1 MIRTSTR
8 RWVAAAAALGLG
20 ASLAV
25 ATTTSATAATA
36 KVLNIGSSFNPG
48 ANGYNPHKTNGQPFF
63 WETMYDGLFVTGASG
78 AVKPSLV
85 TTFSYSADNTKLTLN
100 LRKGVKFTDG
110 SVLTAALVKANLD
123 LRSDSTL
130 VAYGNLR
137 AKGTYEVSS
146 VDVVGDAVV
155 ITFAKAQPNGI
166 NAFVDEAGIVVGAT
180 AVLNAKALAAA
191 PNGCGPYTLSKAG
204 TIKNNRYTLV
214 KNPKYWN
221 AKAYSFSQI
230 VYRIFASNQAQAN
243 AYVSGQIAY
252 GILDNNSTLSFLQS
266 RKATLASMGGKIS
279 MLLFWDKLGK
289 NVPAFKDVRVRQA
302 IGLAIDR
309 KSYVSALHKGDAPT
323 VNAVAKGFPGYVA
336 SLDTTWGYNP
346 TKAKQLLADAGY
358 ANGFTMTV
366 TIGADVASEYGFI
379 AKQLAAV
386 GITMNT
392 KIAATT
398 EESFGAVVTEGFGLL
413 PGVGMTDP
421 FGFMVGVVV
430 NGFANL
436 QHAEDP
442 AIGAGIGQ
450 YIGAGDD
457 KAKQKAALEALNT
470 ALVTQAWVTP
480 LLETKIYVEYN
491 PKVLKKVTFEQGV
504 NQPHLWTLKAK

>member
-8 RWVAAAAALGLG
+8 RWVAAVAALGLG

-25 ATTTSATAATA
+25 ATTSSATAATA
-36 KVLNIGSSFNPG
+36 KVLNMGSSYNP
-48 ANGYNPHKTNGQPFF
+48 AAAGYNPHLTNGQPGF
-63 WETMYDGLFVTGASG
+63 WEALYDGLFVTGANG

-85 TTFSYSADNTKLTLN
+85 TTFAYSADNTKLTLN

-123 LRSDSTL
+123 LRGDTNL
-130 VAYGNLR
+130 VSYGNIR
-137 AKGTYEVSS
+137 KGGTYEISS
-146 VDVVGDAVV
+146 ADVVDDALV

-166 NAFVDEAGIVVGAT
+166 AAFVDEAGMIVGAT
-180 AVLNAKALAAA
+180 AVLNARALAATPA
-191 PNGCGPYTLSKAG
+191 GSGPYTLLKSG

-214 KNPKYWN
+214 KNAKHWN
-221 AKAYSFSQI
+221 AKAYTFNQI
-230 VYRIFASNQAQAN
+230 VYRIYASNQAQAN

-252 GILDNNSTLSFLQS
+252 GILDNNSMLSFLQA

-279 MLLFWDKLGK
+279 MLLFWDKIGK

-309 KSYVSALHKGDAPT
+309 KAYVNALHKGDAPT
-323 VNAVAKGFPGYVA
+323 VNAVAKGFPGYLA

-346 TKAKQLLADAGY
+346 TKAKQLLADAGF

-413 PGVGMTDP
+413 PGVPMTAP
-421 FGFMVGVVV
+421 FGFTAGVIV

-436 QHAEDP
+436 QKASDP
-442 AIGAGIGQ
+442 AIGAAIGQ

-457 KAKQKAALEALNT
+457 AAKQKAALEKLNT
-470 ALVTQAWVTP
+470 ALVESAWVTP
-480 LLETKIYVEYN
+480 LYETKVYVAYN
-491 PKVLKKVTFEQGV
+491 PKVLKKVSFEQGV
-504 NQPHLWTLKAK
+504 SQPHLWTLKAK